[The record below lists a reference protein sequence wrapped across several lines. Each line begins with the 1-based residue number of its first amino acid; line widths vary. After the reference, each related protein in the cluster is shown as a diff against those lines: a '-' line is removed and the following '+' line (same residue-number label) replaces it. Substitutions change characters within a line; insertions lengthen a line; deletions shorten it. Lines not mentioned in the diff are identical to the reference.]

1 MRIGPEL
8 DVALAQPVEDAVEEL
23 VIDEEGKVLELWL
36 HGGFGELQQHTFI
49 EQDVGE
55 GTPRRRLVGLKD
67 LTVEARRGLSVTAD
81 DDQVVERDGNG

>member
-8 DVALAQPVEDAVEEL
+8 DAALAQPVEDAVEVI
-23 VIDEEGKVLELWL
+23 VIDEKGKVLELWL
-36 HGGFGELQQHTFI
+36 HRGFGEQQQDAFI